1 MKLIKRMV
9 YLAFFITLFSIS
21 YQADAKTSILN
32 ETFDEYL
39 TDINVTEPWNPGT
52 PSYASGNG
60 KRGSIRRRYNENGVA
75 LGKYLRVAP
84 LDAWPYYIRLN
95 LNDNTDSKYY
105 RISYDFMVDDA
116 GDGGYVN
123 AKIVLPTEQSTD

>member
-39 TDINVTEPWNPGT
+39 TDINVTEPWNPGIW
-52 PSYASGNG
+52 
-60 KRGSIRRRYNENGVA
+60 R
-75 LGKYLRVAP
+75 
-84 LDAWPYYIRLN
+84 
-95 LNDNTDSKYY
+95 
-105 RISYDFMVDDA
+105 
-116 GDGGYVN
+116 
-123 AKIVLPTEQSTD
+123 